1 MPETSFDRCNFF
13 DLDCKVFAFAIVGE
27 RPKISHAFFNGFFFL
42 FLDDE
47 LFSDTYKVT
56 LTDNV
61 LYEVVGKVRNIF
73 KIDSYS

>member
-1 MPETSFDRCNFF
+1 MPETSLDRSNFF
-13 DLDCKVFAFAIVGE
+13 HLDCKVFAFAIVGE
-27 RPKISHAFFNGFFFL
+27 SPKISHAF